1 MMNAT
6 PRRLLLTAALA
17 ALLSAGAPAF
27 AQDATGDD
35 AIVVEATIPADS
47 IADRYADLAG
57 SPEAASA
64 LVDELR
70 TGGDFTVTET
80 VTTPVLDAD
89 GNPVLDADGNPQ
101 TTTSTVDRTIAN
113 PNGPMGYGEVNIS
126 LALAQALLDS
136 GAYADLQSA
145 LTGLETTVTNPDGT
159 TTTTSSGGVLA
170 MRASGM
176 GWGQIA
182 KQLDFNLGTLMSAA
196 HSNANANANVNARV
210 DARNDQRVKV
220 DHAKVDHPAKP
231 VSIARTERPERADRP
246 QRVDRPERPE
256 RVERP
261 TRPERPERSGH
272 P

>member
-27 AQDATGDD
+27 AQDAIGDD
-35 AIVVEATIPADS
+35 AIVVQSTIPADS

-64 LVDELR
+64 LVDQLR

-101 TTTSTVDRTIAN
+101 TTTSTVDRTLAN

-196 HSNANANANVNARV
+196 HSNANAQARV
-210 DARNDQRVKV
+210 DARSDKRVKV

-231 VSIARTERPERADRP
+231 VSVARAERPERAERP

-261 TRPERPERSGH
+261 TRPERPERPERSGH